1 MAEEYFHINKK
12 IKVDFDEDEN
22 TDDSDNDTD
31 CLVSDSDR
39 DSDTIEEDKIILKN
53 RTVYHHIRRTT
64 ADIIQ
69 KKFEDEIGGWK
80 KITRDNSLATQY
92 IMDLCKDTR
101 VDTTYDV
108 FKDDPVDDVHPT
120 DILLSHVDY
129 QEPSTLYA
137 SSDRDYQ
144 QPATLF
150 ASRVSDRAEAVS
162 PPGPREYRIVSMLGN
177 PNPGHVENEAR
188 ARQKRKKM
196 TEEQRQR
203 QKARARQRRKEI
215 RLNFGALQDAIGDVP
230 TIKGKITRV
239 VILKEA
245 TERIIR
251 MRNGFF

>member
-1 MAEEYFHINKK
+1 
-12 IKVDFDEDEN
+12 
-22 TDDSDNDTD
+22 
-31 CLVSDSDR
+31 
-39 DSDTIEEDKIILKN
+39 
-53 RTVYHHIRRTT
+53 
-64 ADIIQ
+64 
-69 KKFEDEIGGWK
+69 
-80 KITRDNSLATQY
+80 
-92 IMDLCKDTR
+92 
-101 VDTTYDV
+101 
-108 FKDDPVDDVHPT
+108 
-120 DILLSHVDY
+120 
-129 QEPSTLYA
+129 
-137 SSDRDYQ
+137 
-144 QPATLF
+144 
-150 ASRVSDRAEAVS
+150 
-162 PPGPREYRIVSMLGN
+162 MLGN

>member
-1 MAEEYFHINKK
+1 M
-12 IKVDFDEDEN
+12 DFDEDEN

-39 DSDTIEEDKIILKN
+39 DSDTIEEDKIIL
-53 RTVYHHIRRTT
+53 
-64 ADIIQ
+64 
-69 KKFEDEIGGWK
+69 
-80 KITRDNSLATQY
+80 SLATQY